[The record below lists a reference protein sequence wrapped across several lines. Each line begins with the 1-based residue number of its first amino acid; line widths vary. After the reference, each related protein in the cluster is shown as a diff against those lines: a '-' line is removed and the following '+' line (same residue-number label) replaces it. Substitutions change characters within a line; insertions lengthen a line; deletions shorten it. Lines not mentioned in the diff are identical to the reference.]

1 MVANIFTKPRL
12 PPPPPPYGPVFDLV
26 FHIEIKFEYKNLNVY
41 FNKKPY
47 LILNDIWNKQI
58 HL

>member
-1 MVANIFTKPRL
+1 MVANIFTKP
-12 PPPPPPYGPVFDLV
+12 PPPRPYGPVFDLV